1 MAQMANR
8 RLAMTL
14 FSTEQDP
21 YSHMVRVVLAEKGI
35 SFELQLVNPKDTP
48 EDLKDL
54 NPYNETPT
62 LIDRDLALYDHR
74 VIMEYLDERFPHP
87 PLMPVDPVS
96 RARSRLYFYRIERDW
111 YSLADKIKPG
121 NKTADK
127 FAKELRD
134 NLISASPIFESKPFF
149 MSEEFSLVD
158 AALAPLLW
166 RLPYY
171 GIDIPVQAKGLQN
184 YMESIFDREGF
195 KASLTEEEREI
206 RDLS

>member
-14 FSTEQDP
+14 FSTVLDP
-21 YSHMVRVVLAEKGI
+21 YSHMVRIVLAEKGI
-35 SFELQLVNPKDTP
+35 SFELQMVNPKDTP

-62 LIDRDLALYDHR
+62 LIDRELALYDHR

-96 RARSRLYFYRIERDW
+96 RARSRLFFHRIERDW

-121 NKTADK
+121 NKTADR

-134 NLISASPIFESKPFF
+134 NLVGASPIFESKPFF
-149 MSEEFSLVD
+149 MSDEYSLVD
-158 AALAPLLW
+158 CSLAPLLW

-171 GIDIPVQAKGLQN
+171 GIEIPSQAKGLLS
-184 YMESIFDREGF
+184 YMDGLFSREGF
-195 KASLTEEEREI
+195 KNSLTEEEREI
-206 RDLS
+206 RDLN

>member
-14 FSTEQDP
+14 FSTDQDP
-21 YSHMVRVVLAEKGI
+21 YSHMVRFVLAEKGI

-96 RARSRLYFYRIERDW
+96 RARSRLFFYRIGRDW

-121 NKTADK
+121 SKTADK
-127 FAKELRD
+127 YVKELRD
-134 NLISASPIFESKPFF
+134 QLVSASPIFESKPYF

-158 AALAPLLW
+158 CSLAPLLW
-166 RLPYY
+166 RLPLYE
-171 GIDIPVQAKGLQN
+171 IDIPSQAKGILN
-184 YMESIFDREGF
+184 YMDKLFEREGF
-195 KASLTEEEREI
+195 QGSLTEEEREI
-206 RDLS
+206 RGLS